1 MEQAVA
7 ALLQDTLDPA
17 RSRDAT
23 RALET
28 AALQR
33 GFAISLLQI
42 SGAPAVPEAVR
53 QAAATCFKN
62 HVRRY
67 WVRCPLLPL
76 VLGTSR
82 HLLTLR
88 PPPTT
93 PPIPSPLPPIRRTTR
108 SRLR

>member
-82 HLLTLR
+82 HLLTHR
-88 PPPTT
+88 PPP
-93 PPIPSPLPPIRRTTR
+93 PPAPASQLPAPLPAT
-108 SRLR
+108 

>member
-53 QAAATCFKN
+53 QAAATCFVAIHISRTFCKSPACSFRDA
-62 HVRRY
+62 VKST
-67 WVRCPLLPL
+67 CPFP
-76 VLGTSR
+76 G
-82 HLLTLR
+82 
-88 PPPTT
+88 
-93 PPIPSPLPPIRRTTR
+93 
-108 SRLR
+108 